1 MIIAGFAG
9 IGKSRLAAL
18 KPDKYE
24 DCVARPYKYFLDED
38 DRSAESDEASKG
50 DCLSEIHW
58 CWPCNYVNS
67 LLHRNANSKN
77 LLIPSDRRVLEDLRT
92 EGVPY
97 ALVYPASEAKEEY
110 RQRFISRGNSESFL
124 EIFIDSWDSFMS
136 ELNDDPCPYR
146 IILGPGQYLSDVA
159 GQLEQWSSMIAPS
172 SNRNGIRLDYYKNE
186 RGIRRMEG
194 FRMGMKPVHI
204 AGLDLFIPINRDW
217 SENPDSSPQQGEQH
231 DQERIH

>member
-38 DRSAESDEASKG
+38 DRSDESDEASKA
-50 DCLSEIHW
+50 DLLSEIHW
-58 CWPCNYVNS
+58 CWPCNYLNA
-67 LLHRNANSKN
+67 LIHRNGNSRN
-77 LLIPSDRRVLEDLRT
+77 LLIPSDQRVLKDLRA

-97 ALVYPASEAKEEY
+97 ALVYPAQEAKEEY
-110 RQRFISRGNSESFL
+110 RQRFITRGNSESFL
-124 EIFIDSWDSFMS
+124 EIFIENWDSFMFN
-136 ELNDDPCPYR
+136 LNNDPCPCR

-159 GQLEQWSSMIAPS
+159 GQLEEWSLIIDPS
-172 SNRNGIRLDYYKNE
+172 SDRNGIRLNYYKNK

-194 FRMGMKPVHI
+194 LGMKPVHL
-204 AGLDLFIPINRDW
+204 AGLDLFVPIDFGI
-217 SENPDSSPQQGEQH
+217 ENLDS
-231 DQERIH
+231 